1 MAEFPHA
8 FYHADELIMTDIYA
22 AGEAPIE
29 GITTEMLLQKVTNA
43 SAAKVKYVPRKELSA
58 FLASFLKKGD
68 ILVTMGAGDVTKV
81 GPEVL
86 DLLK

>member
-1 MAEFPHA
+1 
-8 FYHADELIMTDIYA
+8 MTDIYA